1 MSTQERLLTSVIS
14 KWESIEIAI
23 ESTVL
28 DYELKN
34 YINNIK
40 ETLQKMK
47 ESELSNELFDDVERY
62 FILLESRVDEML
74 DNREISRKL
83 WELIN
88 CSLYNFIEFVSYLKV
103 SNKINQQ

>member
-1 MSTQERLLTSVIS
+1 MSTQERLLANVIS

-47 ESELSNELFDDVERY
+47 ESELNS
-62 FILLESRVDEML
+62 
-74 DNREISRKL
+74 
-83 WELIN
+83 
-88 CSLYNFIEFVSYLKV
+88 
-103 SNKINQQ
+103 